1 MAELCDDTQCIAAV
15 GQRRN
20 TGDHLAGVVL
30 GKAASHF
37 GRCAV
42 ASNEEDTYDSVIAG
56 YFDVIARNHN
66 IFACRDRAVEQAGQS
81 IGDKPDTGHV
91 GFCTHVDHFYV
102 FQGIT
107 ELFSRNDV
115 ECQFVDSRIEL
126 SIRVLESTQDT
137 RGELAKVRCHTIA
150 VQQGFENDITVLRR
164 YRKDSRQLQFGAG
177 ALDFSG
183 RIFFGQG
190 FRTGFHFGNAVFR
203 IVFCQWVITQIK
215 FPVIL
220 FVVIFHDVS
229 CLIVNTNAVLFV
241 PARGRTF
248 NFCHAG

>member
-15 GQRRN
+15 GQCRN

-30 GKAASHF
+30 GETASHF

-42 ASNEEDTYDSVIAG
+42 ASNEENAYHSLVAC

-66 IFACRDRAVEQAGQS
+66 IFACRNRSVEQAGQG
-81 IGDKPDTGHV
+81 IGNKPDTGHV
-91 GFCTHVDHFYV
+91 GFCAHVDHFYV
-102 FQGIT
+102 FQGIAKF
-107 ELFSRNDV
+107 LRRNDV
-115 ECQFVDSRIEL
+115 ECQFVDSR
-126 SIRVLESTQDT
+126 V
-137 RGELAKVRCHTIA
+137 ELAKVRCHAIA

-164 YRKDSRQLQFGAG
+164 YRKNGRQLQLGAG
-177 ALDFSG
+177 AFDFPG

-190 FRTGFHFGNAVFR
+190 FRTGFHFGNTVFC

-220 FVVIFHDVS
+220 FVVIFHVS
-229 CLIVNTNAVLFV
+229 YI
-241 PARGRTF
+241 
-248 NFCHAG
+248 